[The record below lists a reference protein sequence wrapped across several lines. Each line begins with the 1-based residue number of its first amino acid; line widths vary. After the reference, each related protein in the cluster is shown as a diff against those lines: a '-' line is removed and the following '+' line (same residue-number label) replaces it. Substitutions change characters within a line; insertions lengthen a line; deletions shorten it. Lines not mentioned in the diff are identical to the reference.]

1 MKYLITGG
9 AGFIGSH
16 ISDVLLGQGNSVVSL
31 DNLST
36 GSMNNV
42 SHLVEKVEF
51 VTGDI
56 RDVDLVNRLMVDCDV
71 VFHMAAAL
79 GVSTI
84 LESPMES
91 MSTNILGSEVVLSA
105 AAKHDKRILIAS
117 TSEIY
122 GKNPNQ
128 PLNETDDR
136 IIGAPQKLRWS
147 YSDSKA
153 IEEAMARA
161 LYLEKQTRVTTVRL
175 FNTVGPRQTGRYG
188 MVIPRF
194 VESALNGES
203 VSIYGD
209 GKQTRV
215 FCHVLDTVDALTKI
229 VETDSSIGEVYNLG
243 GIGEKSITDLAK
255 RVISLTNSK
264 SEVKYISYEDAY
276 PTGFED
282 MERRVPDISKI
293 QSVID
298 WAPKRNLDQIIND
311 VAASNRASRK
321 INVSYK

>member
-1 MKYLITGG
+1 MKNV
-9 AGFIGSH
+9 A
-16 ISDVLLGQGNSVVSL
+16 QL
-31 DNLST
+31 DGKVQFLS
-36 GSMNNV
+36 
-42 SHLVEKVEF
+42 
-51 VTGDI
+51 GDI
-56 RDVDLVNRLMVDCDV
+56 RDSDLVNELVADCDV

-128 PLNETDDR
+128 PLKETDDR

-194 VESALNGES
+194 VESALKGEN

-209 GKQTRV
+209 GMQTRV

-229 VETDSSIGEVYNLG
+229 VETDKSIGEVYNLG
-243 GIGEKSITDLAK
+243 GIGEISITDLAK
-255 RVISLTNSK
+255 QIISQTNSK

-293 QSVID
+293 QATID
-298 WAPKRNLDQIIND
+298 WAPKRNLDQIIKD
-311 VAASNRASRK
+311 VAATL
-321 INVSYK
+321 V

>member
-1 MKYLITGG
+1 MKYFVTGG

-16 ISDVLLGQGNSVVSL
+16 LSEYLIGQGNSVVSL

-36 GSMNNV
+36 GSMKNV
-42 SHLVEKVEF
+42 SHLDGKVQF
-51 VTGDI
+51 LSGDI
-56 RDVDLVNRLMVDCDV
+56 RDVDLVNRLMADCDV

-203 VSIYGD
+203 VNIYGD
-209 GKQTRV
+209 GNQTRV

-229 VETDSSIGEVYNLG
+229 VDTDSSIGEVYNLG
-243 GIGEKSITDLAK
+243 GIGEISITDLAK

-311 VAASNRASRK
+311 VAATFN
-321 INVSYK
+321 

>member
-1 MKYLITGG
+1 VKYLITGG

-16 ISDVLLGQGNSVVSL
+16 LSDSLLAQENAVVSL

-36 GSMNNV
+36 GSMKNV
-42 SHLVEKVEF
+42 AQLDGKVQF
-51 VTGDI
+51 LSGDI
-56 RDVDLVNRLMVDCDV
+56 RDSDLVNELVADCDV

-128 PLNETDDR
+128 PLKETDDR

-194 VESALNGES
+194 VESALKGEN

-209 GKQTRV
+209 GMQTRV

-229 VETDSSIGEVYNLG
+229 VETDKSIGEVYNLG
-243 GIGEKSITDLAK
+243 GIGEISITDLAK
-255 RVISLTNSK
+255 QIISQTNSK

-293 QSVID
+293 QATID
-298 WAPKRNLDQIIND
+298 WAPKRNLDQIIKD
-311 VAASNRASRK
+311 VAATL
-321 INVSYK
+321 V

>member
-1 MKYLITGG
+1 MKFLITGG

-16 ISDVLLGQGNSVVSL
+16 LSDSLLAQGNSVVSL

-36 GSMNNV
+36 GSVDNV
-42 SHLVEKVEF
+42 SHLEGKVNF

-56 RDVDLVNRLMVDCDV
+56 RDVDLVNRLMADCDV

-161 LYLEKQTRVTTVRL
+161 LYLERQTRVTTVRL

-194 VESALNGES
+194 VESALNDES

-243 GIGEKSITDLAK
+243 GIGEISITDLAK

-298 WAPKRNLDQIIND
+298 WAPKRNLDQIIYD
-311 VAASNRASRK
+311 VAATFN
-321 INVSYK
+321 

>member
-9 AGFIGSH
+9 SGFIGSH
-16 ISDVLLGQGNSVVSL
+16 LSDSLIAEDNSVVSL

-36 GSMNNV
+36 GSMKNV
-42 SHLVEKVEF
+42 SQLDGKVKF
-51 VTGDI
+51 ITGDI
-56 RDVDLVNRLMVDCDV
+56 RDLELVNKLVADCDV

-128 PLNETDDR
+128 PLKETDDR

-194 VESALNGES
+194 VESALKGEN

-209 GKQTRV
+209 GMQTRV
-215 FCHVLDTVDALTKI
+215 FCHVLDTVDALIKI
-229 VETDSSIGEVYNLG
+229 VETEKSIGEVYNLG
-243 GIGEKSITDLAK
+243 GIGEISITDLAK

-293 QSVID
+293 ESVID

-311 VAASNRASRK
+311 VAATFN
-321 INVSYK
+321 

>member
-1 MKYLITGG
+1 MRILITGG

-16 ISDVLLGQGNSVVSL
+16 LSDSLIAQGNSVVSL

-36 GSMNNV
+36 GTMKNV
-42 SHLVEKVEF
+42 SQLVGKVQF

-56 RDVDLVNRLMVDCDV
+56 RDMVLVNELVADCDV

-128 PLNETDDR
+128 PLKEIDDR

-161 LYLEKQTRVTTVRL
+161 LYLERQTRVTTVRL
-175 FNTVGPRQTGRYG
+175 FNTVGPRQTGKYG

-194 VESALNGES
+194 VESALKGES
-203 VSIYGD
+203 LSIYGD

-215 FCHVLDTVDALTKI
+215 FCHVLDTIDALIKI
-229 VETDSSIGEVYNLG
+229 IETDNSIGEVYNLG
-243 GIGEKSITDLAK
+243 GIGEISISDLANK
-255 RVISLTNSK
+255 IISVTNSK
-264 SEVKYISYEDAY
+264 SNLEYISYEDAY
-276 PTGFED
+276 PTGYED

-298 WAPKRNLDQIIND
+298 WAPKRNLDQIIKD
-311 VAASNRASRK
+311 VASTY
-321 INVSYK
+321 I

>member
-1 MKYLITGG
+1 MEILVTGG

-16 ISDVLLGQGNSVVSL
+16 LSDSLLAQGNSVVSL

-36 GSMNNV
+36 GSMKNV
-42 SHLVEKVEF
+42 SQLDGKVKF

-56 RDVDLVNRLMVDCDV
+56 RDLGLVNKLVADCDV

-194 VESALNGES
+194 VESALKGEN

-209 GKQTRV
+209 GTQTRV
-215 FCHVLDTVDALTKI
+215 FCHVLDTVDALIKI
-229 VETDSSIGEVYNLG
+229 VEADKSIGEVYNLG
-243 GIGEKSITDLAK
+243 GIGEISITDLANK
-255 RVISLTNSK
+255 IISQTESK
-264 SEVKYISYEDAY
+264 SGIEYIAYEDAY

-293 QSVID
+293 QATID
-298 WAPKRNLDQIIND
+298 WTPKRNLDQIIKD
-311 VAASNRASRK
+311 VAATL
-321 INVSYK
+321 V

>member
-1 MKYLITGG
+1 MKFLITGG

-16 ISDVLLGQGNSVVSL
+16 LSDSLLAQGNSVVSL

-36 GSMNNV
+36 GSVDNV
-42 SHLVEKVEF
+42 SHLEGKVNF

-56 RDVDLVNRLMVDCDV
+56 RDVDLVNRLMADCDV

-91 MSTNILGSEVVLSA
+91 ISTNILGSEVVLSA

-243 GIGEKSITDLAK
+243 GIGEISITDLAK

-264 SEVKYISYEDAY
+264 SNIEYISYEDAY

-293 QSVID
+293 QSAIN

-311 VAASNRASRK
+311 VASTFN
-321 INVSYK
+321 

>member
-1 MKYLITGG
+1 MKYLVTGG

-16 ISDVLLGQGNSVVSL
+16 LSDSLLAQGGSVVSL

-36 GSMNNV
+36 GSMKNV
-42 SHLVEKVEF
+42 SQLEGRVQF

-56 RDVDLVNRLMVDCDV
+56 RDVDLVNRLMADCDV

-161 LYLEKQTRVTTVRL
+161 LYLEKKTRVTTVRL

-194 VESALNGES
+194 VESALKGEA

-229 VETDSSIGEVYNLG
+229 VDTDSSIGEVYNLG
-243 GIGEKSITDLAK
+243 GIGEISITDLAK

-282 MERRVPDISKI
+282 MERRVPNISKI

-311 VAASNRASRK
+311 VAATFN
-321 INVSYK
+321 

>member
-16 ISDVLLGQGNSVVSL
+16 LADALIGFGHEITSL

-36 GSMNNV
+36 GSMKNV
-42 SHLVEKVEF
+42 SQLDGRVNF
-51 VTGDI
+51 VKGDI
-56 RDVDLVNRLMVDCDV
+56 RDVRLVTKLIADCDV

-105 AAKHDKRILIAS
+105 ASKLDKRILIAS

-128 PLNETDDR
+128 PLKETDDR

-194 VESALNGES
+194 VDSALKGQP

-209 GKQTRV
+209 GYQTRV
-215 FCHVLDTVDALTKI
+215 FCHVLDTVDALIKI
-229 VETDSSIGEVYNLG
+229 VGTENSIGEVYNLG
-243 GIGEKSITDLAK
+243 GVGEISITNLAR
-255 RVISLTNSK
+255 RVIKLTNSK
-264 SEVKYISYEDAY
+264 SELQYIPYEEAY

-293 QSVID
+293 QSAIN
-298 WAPKRNLDQIIND
+298 WAPARDLDKIITD
-311 VAASNRASRK
+311 VAFHAAN
-321 INVSYK
+321 

>member
-16 ISDVLLGQGNSVVSL
+16 LSDSLLAQENAVVSL

-36 GSMNNV
+36 GSMKNV
-42 SHLVEKVEF
+42 AQLDGKVQF
-51 VTGDI
+51 LSGDI
-56 RDVDLVNRLMVDCDV
+56 RDSDLVNELVADCDV

-128 PLNETDDR
+128 PLKETDDR

-194 VESALNGES
+194 VESALKGEN

-209 GKQTRV
+209 GMQTRV

-229 VETDSSIGEVYNLG
+229 VETDKSIGEVYNLG
-243 GIGEKSITDLAK
+243 GIGEISITDLAK
-255 RVISLTNSK
+255 QIISQTNSK

-293 QSVID
+293 QATID
-298 WAPKRNLDQIIND
+298 WAPKRNLDQIIKD
-311 VAASNRASRK
+311 VAATL
-321 INVSYK
+321 V

>member
-16 ISDVLLGQGNSVVSL
+16 LADALIGFGHEITSL

-36 GSMNNV
+36 GSMKNV
-42 SHLVEKVEF
+42 SQLDGRVNF
-51 VTGDI
+51 VKGDI
-56 RDVDLVNRLMVDCDV
+56 RDVRLVTKLIADCDV

-105 AAKHDKRILIAS
+105 ASKLDKRILIAS

-128 PLNETDDR
+128 PLKETDDR

-194 VESALNGES
+194 VDSALKGQP

-209 GKQTRV
+209 GYQTRV
-215 FCHVLDTVDALTKI
+215 FCHVLDTVDALIKI
-229 VETDSSIGEVYNLG
+229 IGTEYSIGEVYNLG
-243 GIGEKSITDLAK
+243 GVGEISITELAK
-255 RVISLTNSK
+255 RVIKLTNSK
-264 SEVKYISYEDAY
+264 SELQYIPYEEAY

-293 QSVID
+293 QSTIN
-298 WAPKRNLDQIIND
+298 WAPARDLDKIITD
-311 VAASNRASRK
+311 VAFHAAN
-321 INVSYK
+321 

>member
-1 MKYLITGG
+1 
-9 AGFIGSH
+9 
-16 ISDVLLGQGNSVVSL
+16 
-31 DNLST
+31 
-36 GSMNNV
+36 
-42 SHLVEKVEF
+42 
-51 VTGDI
+51 
-56 RDVDLVNRLMVDCDV
+56 
-71 VFHMAAAL
+71 MAAAL

-128 PLNETDDR
+128 PLNESDDR

-194 VESALNGES
+194 VESALKGES

-209 GKQTRV
+209 GNQTRV

-229 VETDSSIGEVYNLG
+229 VETDGSIGEVYNLG
-243 GIGEKSITDLAK
+243 GIGEISITDLAK
-255 RVISLTNSK
+255 RIISLTNSK
-264 SEVKYISYEDAY
+264 SDIKYISYEDAY

-298 WAPKRNLDQIIND
+298 WAPKRNLDQIIKD
-311 VAASNRASRK
+311 VAATIKASRK
-321 INVSYK
+321 LNGSDK